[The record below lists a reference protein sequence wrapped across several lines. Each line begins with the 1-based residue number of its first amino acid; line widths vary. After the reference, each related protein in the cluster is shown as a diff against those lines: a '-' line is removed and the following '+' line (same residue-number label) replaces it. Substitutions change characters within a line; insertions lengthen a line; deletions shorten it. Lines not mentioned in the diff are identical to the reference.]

1 MGVAGGGFEVSLK
14 FEYIVYLF
22 IDLVLEEIERSELRT
37 NLHRH
42 FVRRK
47 RCFIFG
53 SDDYTS
59 RYSRGA
65 VSGTLHGRCRTT
77 ALSQLAECFC
87 EDPGNLGDYDY
98 DYDFIQARF
107 LSGAGN
113 PANRACSRG
122 QALRCLAPNGGGG
135 GGGGGF
141 GRSGGGGS
149 STSLRSFTRNSN
161 SSNRRRRPNG
171 GGGRRGNTD
180 SSAVNFG

>member
-1 MGVAGGGFEVSLK
+1 M
-14 FEYIVYLF
+14 
-22 IDLVLEEIERSELRT
+22 EEIERSEMRT
-37 NLHRH
+37 NLPCRH

-122 QALRCLAPNGGGG
+122 QALRCLAPNGRG

-149 STSLRSFTRNSN
+149 STSLRSFTRNGGGRRNSN
-161 SSNRRRRPNG
+161 SSRRRRPNG